1 MVKTTSETRALRP
14 LISFVAGVTLSV
26 IMFVD
31 AAVVIGL
38 FADGLTGVSWLAFLV
53 PPTSYSVLCITF
65 LIFFAQGL

>member
-26 IMFVD
+26 ILFVV

-38 FADGLTGVSWLAFLV
+38 FAAGIAGVSW
-53 PPTSYSVLCITF
+53 
-65 LIFFAQGL
+65 